1 MIIFI
6 GCLATNFPWLKKAK
20 IFIMVKI
27 AEFPHCANA
36 IASSISFSDIDQTVM
51 STKLVP
57 DEIWLKV
64 FHYLPTH
71 FIRKIIAIVCKRF
84 LRLSRDCSLIKEIRI
99 TELDQDFA
107 YGVLRS
113 AKNVTTLSVNHHK
126 DVEFLVSIALQYCKN
141 LQNLELI
148 NCDLPDD
155 CR

>member
-1 MIIFI
+1 
-6 GCLATNFPWLKKAK
+6 
-20 IFIMVKI
+20 
-27 AEFPHCANA
+27 
-36 IASSISFSDIDQTVM
+36 M
-51 STKLVP
+51 STKLLP

-64 FHYLPTH
+64 FQYLPTH
-71 FIRKIIAIVCKRF
+71 FIRNIIAIVCKRF
-84 LRLSRDCSLIKEIRI
+84 QRLSRDCSLIKEIRI

-126 DVEFLVSIALQYCKN
+126 DVEFLVSIALQFCKK

>member
-1 MIIFI
+1 MQWNNEKIIELLQR
-6 GCLATNFPWLKKAK
+6 CNNCY
-20 IFIMVKI
+20 
-27 AEFPHCANA
+27 CANTL
-36 IASSISFSDIDQTVM
+36 DQTVM
-51 STKLVP
+51 STKLLP

-71 FIRKIIAIVCKRF
+71 FINDTIAIVCKRF

-113 AKNVTTLSVNHHK
+113 AKNVTTLIVNHHK

-148 NCDLPDD
+148 NCDLSDD